1 MSKMVSSV
9 YTHTHTQLEG
19 EKQLFCMKVN
29 QIEYRKCLFIENI

>member
-9 YTHTHTQLEG
+9 YTHAQLEG

-29 QIEYRKCLFIENI
+29 QIEYSKCLFIENM